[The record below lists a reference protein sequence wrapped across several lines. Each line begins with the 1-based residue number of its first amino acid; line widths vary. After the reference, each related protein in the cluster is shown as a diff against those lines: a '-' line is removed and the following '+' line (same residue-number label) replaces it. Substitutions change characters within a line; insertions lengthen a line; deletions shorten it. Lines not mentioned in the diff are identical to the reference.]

1 MSVRESI
8 EPVLSSR
15 EIFLSSALDEIEQR
29 ESRLLVW
36 GIVDSHFEH
45 DELVALLD
53 PVVDRALNEGYDEFS
68 RAEEVIDELLG
79 RKLLAE
85 VESKSGDTAY
95 RSRMAETARLLLRLR
110 QLFPKHAAPGRGNGR
125 LP

>member
-1 MSVRESI
+1 MPSAREA
-8 EPVLSSR
+8 
-15 EIFLSSALDEIEQR
+15 FLSSALDEIEQR

-36 GIVDSHFEH
+36 GIVDSHFERE
-45 DELVALLD
+45 ELIGLLD
-53 PVVDRALNEGYDEFS
+53 PVVDRALNEGFDEFS

-95 RSRMAETARLLLRLR
+95 RSRMAETVRLLLRL
-110 QLFPKHAAPGRGNGR
+110 
-125 LP
+125 